1 MDEAVSFRLS
11 TLQSTKDSVIRN
23 RSTDRISPHSIKS
36 KSQNLILSKIIHD
49 NLPLIMNDIATNKHL
64 KSLSICTNTLTISKL
79 SYKHLLLVSA
89 IITHQRWMYWIK
101 KWAERCNGSPQSL
114 IRRYMICWNPLKS
127 CHCLMERKSSWLKLY
142 GKDL

>member
-89 IITHQRWMYWIK
+89 IITHQRWMY
-101 KWAERCNGSPQSL
+101 
-114 IRRYMICWNPLKS
+114 
-127 CHCLMERKSSWLKLY
+127 
-142 GKDL
+142 